1 MKPFL
6 FAAMLAL
13 VSPVAA
19 SALDLPVTYDVD
31 STALKAAVAGTSL
44 TFSVHTDSACA
55 TPAVLSQAI
64 DVQDVQSI
72 EVLKRFTPKGAPKAP
87 KTARM
92 TQVLASVPAQF
103 SYYVSVTGTGITPVG
118 GACQPQ
124 FATPASGVAGSVP
137 AGFLSLTGPYTPL
150 ATLALTVPAN
160 GTLVLAFETELN
172 AYAAD
177 QYLTCAV
184 FQDLAFV
191 DSFEMD
197 TGDRDVPIPA
207 YDLRQSWQRAI
218 AVTAGPHTYEVQCSL
233 PFGVPVDTYG
243 SRLLATYHAAG
254 L

>member
-13 VSPVAA
+13 MTPAAA

-31 STALKAAVAGTSL
+31 STALKAAIAGTSL

-55 TPAVLSQAI
+55 TPAVFSQAI
-64 DVQDVQSI
+64 DVEDVDSI
-72 EVLKRFTPKGAPKAP
+72 EVLKRFTPKGATKAP

-103 SYYVSVTGTGITPVG
+103 SYYVAVSGTGIAPVG

-137 AGFLSLTGPYTPL
+137 ASFISLTGPFTPL
-150 ATLALTVPAN
+150 ATLSVTVPAS

-177 QYLTCAV
+177 QYVTCALL
-184 FQDLAFV
+184 QDLAFT

-197 TGDRDVPIPA
+197 TGDLDVPIPA
-207 YDLRQSWQRAI
+207 YDLRQSYQRAI
-218 AVTAGPHTYEVQCSL
+218 SVTAGPHTYEVQCAL
-233 PFGVPVDTYG
+233 PFGMPVDTYG